1 MHGGAVDSDSF
12 TCIIHVQR
20 MSTSSTAHAMQDHP
34 LRLSSVDSMTAI
46 QELRVEAGCFWD
58 NISIPQFEVQLQM
71 LCKSA
76 IMYST
81 AGIIVGR
88 ALQLQSIEV

>member
-1 MHGGAVDSDSF
+1 
-12 TCIIHVQR
+12 
-20 MSTSSTAHAMQDHP
+20 MQDLPGAAFPDHF
-34 LRLSSVDSMTAI
+34 LRPSTLDKSMMAI
-46 QELRVEAGCFWD
+46 QELHIEAGCFWD
-58 NISIPQFEVQLQM
+58 NISIPQFEVQLKT

-76 IMYST
+76 IMHST